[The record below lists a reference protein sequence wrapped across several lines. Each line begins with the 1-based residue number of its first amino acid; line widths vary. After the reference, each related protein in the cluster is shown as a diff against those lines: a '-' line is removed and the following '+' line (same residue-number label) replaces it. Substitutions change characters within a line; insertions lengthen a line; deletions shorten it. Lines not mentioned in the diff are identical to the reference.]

1 MPVLFTLE
9 LTAEDVVEAERLA
22 SIIERLECDVHGE
35 VPTRVRLT
43 RQKPDA
49 RSVFVTGCCPQLYL
63 VVTRCLALEASP
75 RDAGARRGEPVAL
88 AHPRRRPPFAV

>member
-9 LTAEDVVEAERLA
+9 LPADGEVEAERLA
-22 SIIERLECDVHGE
+22 SIIEKLECDVHRE

-43 RQKPDA
+43 RRKPDA

-63 VVTRCLALEASP
+63 VVTGCLAIEAP
-75 RDAGARRGEPVAL
+75 TAGARRGEPVAL
-88 AHPRRRPPFAV
+88 GHPRRRPPFAV